1 MTFMKCVE
9 YLMMMSMRRLQ
20 ILTRWM
26 MKMAEYTFTF
36 QIGFGWGDV
45 FETAVN
51 TELPCGRPRSSSHL
65 RKACVGGEYAPEY
78 AIEAAGWACSC
89 TL

>member
-1 MTFMKCVE
+1 
-9 YLMMMSMRRLQ
+9 
-20 ILTRWM
+20 M

-36 QIGFGWGDV
+36 QIDFGWGDV

-65 RKACVGGEYAPEY
+65 RSEGSRRVCARLRGPRHHGVGSWRGVRGGR
-78 AIEAAGWACSC
+78 IRSGVRDRSSW
-89 TL
+89 LGL

>member
-26 MKMAEYTFTF
+26 MKMAEYTLTF
-36 QIGFGWGDV
+36 QIDLGWGDV
-45 FETAVN
+45 FQTAVN
-51 TELPCGRPRSSSHL
+51 TELRSTRSKQL
-65 RKACVGGEYAPEY
+65 VGLVFALYN
-78 AIEAAGWACSC
+78 
-89 TL
+89 